1 MSVYRRSL
9 PIGLLV
15 GAMCLAPV
23 AGAGPDDVEAA
34 RIQRSLAVGDVGAR
48 VGVGVEGRSDF
59 AAAYA
64 WLIDSWW
71 RPVPPADP
79 RMRPPET
86 STDDAASRL
95 GWLARADREANP
107 VNLLDRRHDPV
118 PVLTALVL
126 DRIRRERDGL
136 HSTRTEGP
144 LSAAANDES
153 IRYFLDEWAPGAYG
167 GPAAIADRRPEAQA
181 SARGLEDEAARNV
194 WVAIGALLALIAL
207 AAVGGITVG
216 GGPCNPAPNS
226 PAGTTP
232 NRPESERTSPPPAR
246 TG

>member
-1 MSVYRRSL
+1 VSVYRRSL
-9 PIGLLV
+9 PVGLLV
-15 GAMCLAPV
+15 GAICLAPV
-23 AGAGPDDVEAA
+23 ARAGPDEAEAA
-34 RIQRSLAVGDVGAR
+34 RIQRALAVGDVGAR
-48 VGVGVEGRSDF
+48 ANVGVEGSSDF

-79 RMRPPET
+79 RMRAPDA
-86 STDDAASRL
+86 STDEAARRV

-144 LSAAANDES
+144 LSSAANDES
-153 IRYFLDEWAPGAYG
+153 IGYFLDEWAPGAYG

-194 WVAIGALLALIAL
+194 WVAIGALLGLIVL
-207 AAVGGITVG
+207 AAVGGITLG
-216 GGPCNPAPNS
+216 RGPHDPTANS
-226 PAGTTP
+226 PAGANS
-232 NRPESERTSPPPAR
+232 NRPQTEGSSSPPAR
-246 TG
+246 AG